1 MGRSPSYGGVG
12 PMSKDLNDMEKVEQ
26 ILTTLQ
32 SIYDPELPVSIYD
45 LGLIY
50 EINLEENDEVNIV
63 MTLTSPNCPVAQS
76 LPVDVKNKIEEI
88 EGINKAVVEIVFDP
102 PWDPGKMSEAAKLE
116 MNLL

>member
-1 MGRSPSYGGVG
+1 
-12 PMSKDLNDMEKVEQ
+12 MSDATNDMKKVEQ
-26 ILTTLQ
+26 ILATLQ
-32 SIYDPELPVSIYD
+32 DIYDPELPVSIYD

-50 EINLEENDEVNIV
+50 EINLEDNDRVNIV
-63 MTLTSPNCPVAQS
+63 MTLTSPNCPVAQT

-88 EGINKAVVEIVFDP
+88 EGINKAVIEIVFEP